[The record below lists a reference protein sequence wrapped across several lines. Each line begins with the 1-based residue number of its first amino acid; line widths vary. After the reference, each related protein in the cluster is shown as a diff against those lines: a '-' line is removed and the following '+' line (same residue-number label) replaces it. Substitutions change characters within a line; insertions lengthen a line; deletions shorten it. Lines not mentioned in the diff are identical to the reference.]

1 MRITPCKLLSLT
13 PYANERWLT
22 NLTLWGQ
29 LAGRRCRQKAGPK
42 NSVAWRSS
50 RYDLLPADVAH
61 DRSSVS
67 SLCQFFWRGCRDRC
81 RRTSKT
87 MTPARPALAVSESVR
102 SPRRVRRLSASV
114 RRTVRTCTPETPRSS
129 LPTQP
134 PTLSGKHGVHRG
146 HAVGWNVADVRVDK
160 RRAISRVVDVVER
173 ASVHRERNGHA
184 ARSQPDEDDHSNRS
198 FQIVV
203 ALSTQ
208 RVADGQIALDCKR
221 RYR

>member
-114 RRTVRTCTPETPRSS
+114 RRTVRTCTPETRRSS
-129 LPTQP
+129 WPCGRVECCRRKSRQAACHLAGRRRSRTRECSPGTERTRRTQP
-134 PTLSGKHGVHRG
+134 TRWGRSLESLVPDCSC
-146 HAVGWNVADVRVDK
+146 
-160 RRAISRVVDVVER
+160 SE
-173 ASVHRERNGHA
+173 HA
-184 ARSQPDEDDHSNRS
+184 AGGRWPDSAR
-198 FQIVV
+198 
-203 ALSTQ
+203 L
-208 RVADGQIALDCKR
+208 
-221 RYR
+221 